1 MKLFFQQMMAFLLV
15 TLSSLL
21 IVGLVFIQFTKDSVY
36 RNKWHSL
43 QEYADSIFQQAIVLD
58 TETADVKSVQVD
70 QLQGVEKLL
79 DNQHIHFTIYT
90 NDGNTISYPNRNI
103 ASRITKAQR
112 RELKNGDT
120 VKTKS
125 RMTFDKSSR
134 QVTITEMDKPYFNR
148 NGNLVCVISIG
159 SPLANVQAGIEKVK
173 KNLFMTFAFAII
185 VAVIASYF
193 LSRYLVRRIQA
204 IREAAHKVTE
214 GNFNV
219 QLVSGRKD
227 EIGELT
233 NDFNIMTASLKESN
247 DEIKRQEER
256 RRAFMAD
263 AAHEMRT
270 PLTTIN
276 GILEG
281 LEYDAIPEDSKEE
294 SVHLMQRETK
304 RLIRLVNDNL
314 DYERLRT
321 NKISL
326 NRHQINLKQA
336 TQRISKQLAKK
347 AKLENDVII
356 IDMADDVMVYADTDR
371 LIQILFNI
379 IQNGIQFTQNGK
391 ITIRA
396 QNAKDGTDIQI
407 SDNGIGMT
415 EEQIK
420 NIWERY
426 YKADASRIQTKGE
439 SGLGMAIVHEL
450 MQVHGGQ
457 ITVESTPEK
466 GTTFKLHFPEQQ
478 KKLGH

>member
-1 MKLFFQQMMAFLLV
+1 
-15 TLSSLL
+15 
-21 IVGLVFIQFTKDSVY
+21 
-36 RNKWHSL
+36 R
-43 QEYADSIFQQAIVLD
+43 
-58 TETADVKSVQVD
+58 
-70 QLQGVEKLL
+70 
-79 DNQHIHFTIYT
+79 
-90 NDGNTISYPNRNI
+90 
-103 ASRITKAQR
+103 
-112 RELKNGDT
+112 
-120 VKTKS
+120 
-125 RMTFDKSSR
+125 
-134 QVTITEMDKPYFNR
+134 
-148 NGNLVCVISIG
+148 
-159 SPLANVQAGIEKVK
+159 
-173 KNLFMTFAFAII
+173 
-185 VAVIASYF
+185 
-193 LSRYLVRRIQA
+193 RYLVRRIQA

-379 IQNGIQFTQNGK
+379 I
-391 ITIRA
+391 
-396 QNAKDGTDIQI
+396 
-407 SDNGIGMT
+407 
-415 EEQIK
+415 
-420 NIWERY
+420 
-426 YKADASRIQTKGE
+426 
-439 SGLGMAIVHEL
+439 
-450 MQVHGGQ
+450 
-457 ITVESTPEK
+457 
-466 GTTFKLHFPEQQ
+466 
-478 KKLGH
+478 